1 MGGNKM
7 KRKIIAVI
15 LAMAF
20 LICAVPLA
28 ATAETAPQS
37 GYTASN
43 ASIDIYSPF
52 SNVLALNLQT
62 WSKASQWAVAELEK
76 ADGMGLIPDILKG
89 ADLTKP
95 ITREEFC
102 ELALLLYEK
111 GTSKTPSPV
120 SPNPFT
126 DTKNQQ
132 VLKAFALGIT
142 TGTSQTTFSPRVS
155 INREQCAAMLFR
167 TIKAIA
173 PGGNYTI
180 AGIPDF
186 PDQKHISSFAV
197 EGAKFM
203 SKLGIIKGDAQGNFM
218 PKATTVVQQATGYGM
233 ATREAAVLMSV
244 RTYDKLDEIKAPAQ
258 AANPTEQ
265 TQTSHPANQTQP
277 AQPAKPAVSDAF
289 PEKTSPT
296 KDSII
301 GVWVYIQ
308 ENTFGTLAGTMA
320 KHYYVFYPDGTF
332 MSGMPDNGLY
342 GFDFQERKDTADASD
357 TIPDYGTYTFKG
369 GKGQLTGNNGAKL
382 EITMD
387 SRYGSLNIGNYKGFM
402 FIPWLDG
409 KRLDGAYTTIVP
421 NLDGVITESA
431 IAMEPESFL
440 YLNPDGTFE
449 DEKGIFRWQGK
460 NYPTMDELFPTGE
473 ERDKL
478 VHPSKG
484 TYEIKDFSLILHY
497 EDGITTKHRILLDVI
512 EMTELDYSGNVISP
526 KVIYVR
532 RERARSNLKYFQ

>member
-186 PDQKHISSFAV
+186 LTRSIFLPSQWREQNSCRNWASS
-197 EGAKFM
+197 
-203 SKLGIIKGDAQGNFM
+203 
-218 PKATTVVQQATGYGM
+218 KATRRQLHAEGNNSCSAGHRLWYGH
-233 ATREAAVLMSV
+233 REAAVLMSV